1 MAKKQNLTFEQNVAT
16 EQHLKPY
23 CEQAVIVAKQKAKA
37 DELRPLASEELKAKL
52 DANPD
57 TCDFT
62 GTVVYLCGGKVYKLR
77 VQRPDNTNWRAKRLN
92 DPNLKEYKSLMNQ
105 IDKKKE
111 RADELRVE
119 LAKAHPKS
127 IERGF
132 VMGLLSK

>member
-1 MAKKQNLTFEQNVAT
+1 MAKKQNLTFKQNVAT

-23 CEQAVIVAKQKAKA
+23 CENAAITSYWKGKA
-37 DELRPLASEELKAKL
+37 DEHREEACKELQEKL
-52 DANPD
+52 DSNPE
-57 TCDFT
+57 TKDFT
-62 GTVVYLCGGKVYKLR
+62 GTVVYLCDDQVYKIR

-111 RADELRVE
+111 RADELKAE
-119 LAKAHPKS
+119 LAKAHPKC